1 MKNLFAAIFI
11 MLTGS
16 YLHAQYYY
24 KDIIGT
30 RDFNK
35 TIQLYLSNKVASVE
49 ETGFD
54 AEGMKNDDF
63 SETHNLFTDQGLLKI
78 ATRNKTEISN
88 EYYRFNEKG
97 LLTTITDTSSS
108 LVSTTTY
115 SYDDKN
121 NAVLIKNVVN
131 DANDSI
137 YVNEEHLWFYNDQN
151 KPVRMLRIVNK
162 TDTTD
167 VRLTLD
173 EKGNVIEELPFIN
186 KISREKIYYYYDSKN
201 RLTDIVRFNTKAG
214 RLLPDYMFEY
224 SDNNQVIQKITTIA
238 SGDVGYII
246 WRYSYGPSGLKAKEA
261 SFNKDKTMIGK
272 IEYAYQFGQ

>member
-1 MKNLFAAIFI
+1 V
-11 MLTGS
+11 
-16 YLHAQYYY
+16 
-24 KDIIGT
+24 
-30 RDFNK
+30 R
-35 TIQLYLSNKVASVE
+35 SVE
-49 ETGFD
+49 EAGYD
-54 AEGMKNDDF
+54 PEGMKDSVF
-63 SETHNLFTDQGLLKI
+63 SETHDFFADRNLLKI
-78 ATRNKTEISN
+78 ATRNKTDISN

-97 LLTTITDTSSS
+97 LLTTITDTSSA

-115 SYDDKN
+115 NYDDKN
-121 NAVLIKNVVN
+121 NPVLIKNVVN

-137 YVNEEHLWFYNDQN
+137 YENEEHVWFYNEQN

-167 VRLTLD
+167 VRFTLD
-173 EKGNVIEELPFIN
+173 EKGNVIEELPFI
-186 KISREKIYYYYDSKN
+186 KKVSREKIYYYYDSKN

-224 SDNNQVIQKITTIA
+224 SDNNQVIQKITTVA

-246 WRYSYGPSGLKAKEA
+246 WRYSYGPNGLKAKEA